1 MGDMS
6 HVRLSDL
13 RGYSRLAIEAT
24 IGLTSLVE
32 MMHDNIA
39 RVPNLLGTPTEGR
52 TEGITGLVYE
62 SIRGVTRL
70 LGISLD
76 ASLALLDWELGHTAS
91 TAEREAVLAA
101 VNGVLGDYL
110 AGSENPLQIRMQ
122 LRRAPYG

>member
-13 RGYSRLAIEAT
+13 RDYSRLAIEAT

-39 RVPNLLGTPTEGR
+39 RAPSILGTPTDGR

-70 LGISLD
+70 VGISLD
-76 ASLALLDWELGHTAS
+76 ASLALLDWELGHSAS
-91 TAEREAVLAA
+91 PAEREAVLAA

-110 AGSENPLQIRMQ
+110 AASENPLEIRMQ